1 VLHTTNPF
9 NVELL
14 SDDFHTTIINLS
26 RINDIRRV
34 NKFLEAVNAKLL
46 PDGVFICCAE
56 TKRQRSQRI
65 LRKYIPGFNYG
76 YAFIDFVFKRVV
88 PKLPITKQIYFGLT
102 GGRNRVMS
110 RAEILGRLYSCG
122 FQIINERVIRPNTY
136 FVVKK
141 VKEPAF
147 DTEASYGPIFG
158 MKRIGKNGKIIK
170 VYKFRTMHPYA
181 EYLQQYIYDRNNL
194 ANCGKFNNDF
204 RITEVG
210 RFMRKFWIDE
220 LPMFYNLIKGDLKLF
235 GVRPLSEQ
243 YLSLYTEE
251 LQKRRMKYKP
261 GLVPPFYVD
270 MPNSIDEVMA
280 SEIKYFDAYDKKPFA
295 TDFKYFFKAVGN
307 ILFKK
312 ASSR

>member
-56 TKRQRSQRI
+56 TKRQRHQRI

-88 PKLPITKQIYFGLT
+88 PKLPLTKQIYFSLT
-102 GGRNRVMS
+102 NGRNRVMS

-147 DTEASYGPIFG
+147 DTEASYGMLFR
-158 MKRIGKNGKIIK
+158 MKRIGKNGKVIK

-181 EYLQQYIYDRNNL
+181 EYLHDYILKKSGYSQI
-194 ANCGKFNNDF
+194 GKPSNDF
-204 RITEVG
+204 RLTG
-210 RFMRKFWIDE
+210 WGKFLRKYWLDE
-220 LPMFYNLIKGDLKLF
+220 LPQLYNVLKGEMKLV
-235 GVRPLSEQ
+235 GVRPLS
-243 YLSLYTEE
+243 
-251 LQKRRMKYKP
+251 KRVFEDYPDDIKEKRMKQKP
-261 GLVPPFYVD
+261 GCFPPYVALL
-270 MPNSIDEVMA
+270 MQNMEKSIDAERIYLA
-280 SEIKYFDAYDKKPFA
+280 EKEKRPYT
-295 TDFKYFFKAVGN
+295 TDFKYFCKSVYN
-307 ILFKK
+307 ILTNKIR
-312 ASSR
+312 SS